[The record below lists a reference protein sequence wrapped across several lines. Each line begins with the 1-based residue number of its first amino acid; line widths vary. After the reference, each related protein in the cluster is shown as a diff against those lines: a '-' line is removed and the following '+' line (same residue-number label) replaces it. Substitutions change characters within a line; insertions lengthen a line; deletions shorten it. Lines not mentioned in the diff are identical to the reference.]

1 MKQISADILLIRHY
15 QADDSEKLS
24 EIFTDAIMAIEDSFY
39 TPSQKHAWIGNHSA
53 QSWQERF
60 SKTLPYVAAINNKTA
75 GFIEFG
81 MDGRIGMIDCLYIDP
96 NYQNQGI
103 GRALLNRVLDIAR
116 LNHLQQIQVYASH
129 VAKPLFEQHGF
140 DIVRSNCVIKNEVQL
155 ENWLMVWRQNE
166 NC

>member
-1 MKQISADILLIRHY
+1 MVTLL
-15 QADDSEKLS
+15 EK
-24 EIFTDAIMAIEDSFY
+24 
-39 TPSQKHAWIGNHSA
+39 
-53 QSWQERF
+53 
-60 SKTLPYVAAINNKTA
+60 
-75 GFIEFG
+75 
-81 MDGRIGMIDCLYIDP
+81 